1 MQLCAILSESKSK
14 AHSEKYIHTRQYLP
28 AMIFHSFLLK
38 IHSFFIVPRISITVF
53 YLTGFNPENNKSK
66 LRLEADL
73 EPKIVHICSTVL
85 WIIASA
91 YTDAV
96 WGRKVAQDYIQPLFY
111 SARVPDFI
119 RPPGSIEQNR
129 FCPWKVDIR
138 TTLRDAIFR
147 QRGDKKEEKKIAISI
162 RGLVEFKEIFVVDS
176 MKGSWKLFCRG
187 RWSTTG
193 P

>member
-85 WIIASA
+85 
-91 YTDAV
+91 
-96 WGRKVAQDYIQPLFY
+96 
-111 SARVPDFI
+111 
-119 RPPGSIEQNR
+119 
-129 FCPWKVDIR
+129 
-138 TTLRDAIFR
+138 
-147 QRGDKKEEKKIAISI
+147 
-162 RGLVEFKEIFVVDS
+162 
-176 MKGSWKLFCRG
+176 
-187 RWSTTG
+187 
-193 P
+193 